1 MNVSIPD
8 GAMPPATGM
17 EQFDDLVNQTFCPM
31 SCEHRQNPDKP
42 FRGALAARQLGDVG
56 FAVVKSSP
64 LDVYRRRSHIGQFC
78 DAAYLVKIQVEGE
91 GVVRHRGLEAHL
103 LPGDFTLC
111 LSSEPYELHF
121 PSDYAQVVLSV
132 PEALME
138 EFVSHPTRHLGMR
151 MDAQVGA
158 NGLFSQFVTSMASR
172 MDRLDGDLAKRLQ
185 ANVLDLLVT
194 SLGCARESQRRDLLN
209 CGLKAEYLQR
219 IRYFIRRNLDN
230 EHLGPDWIAEAMNIS
245 TRYLHM
251 LFEAEE
257 LSVSRYIQRLR
268 LEACRAALADPAFT
282 DYSVSEIAYR
292 SGFKDAS
299 HFSRVFKQEYGETP
313 GRFRRNRSFLP
324 SPGA

>member
-1 MNVSIPD
+1 MNASIPD

-17 EQFDDLVNQTFCPM
+17 EQFDSLVNETFCPM
-31 SCEHRQNPDKP
+31 SCQYSRNVERP
-42 FRGALAARQLGDVG
+42 FQGALVSRQLGDVG

-64 LDVYRRRSHIGQFC
+64 LDVYRRRSHIGKAC
-78 DAAYLVKIQVEGE
+78 DASYLVKIQVEGE

-103 LPGDFTLC
+103 YPGDFTVC

-121 PSDYAQVVLSV
+121 PRDYAQVVLSV

-138 EFVSHPTRHLGMR
+138 EFVSHPTRHLGVR
-151 MDAQVGA
+151 MEAQVGA

-172 MDRLDGDLAKRLQ
+172 MDSLDGDLAQRLQ

-194 SLGCARESQRRDLLN
+194 SLGYTREKQRRDLLN
-209 CGLKAEYLQR
+209 CGMKAEYLQR
-219 IRYFIRRNLDN
+219 IRYFIRKNLDN
-230 EHLGPDWIAEAMNIS
+230 ELLGPDWIAEALNIS

-282 DYSVSEIAYR
+282 DYPVSEIAYR

-299 HFSRVFKQEYGETP
+299 HFSRVFKNEYGETP
-313 GRFRRNRSFLP
+313 ARFRRDSQTSR
-324 SPGA
+324 